1 MLQVQ
6 TLPPVFAPFQA
17 LSQLFQR
24 PPAEV
29 STHGTFVTQLRK
41 GKTALALTLR
51 GQRALAYCCDGDSLA
66 EWFQGEVNPD
76 GTLQLVSTRH
86 AKLELQVGSRQ
97 ITGKL
102 TLPLGQAQ
110 AFKAAMV
117 STQGNAGLYRAKKML
132 GGIEY
137 LGGWIIL
144 PNGKQVGAVRCGRS
158 VVSRPWLDPENPV
171 VRVTGVVSL
180 EAKRLKAFQSKESV
194 ILPPVGTPT
203 PSERNTWSDLPEFNL
218 LNSDQP
224 PLEFAQAVMA

>member
-24 PPAEV
+24 PQAEA
-29 STHGTFVTQLRK
+29 STHGTFVTQLGK

-51 GQRALAYCCDGDSLA
+51 GQQALAYCCDGDSLA
-66 EWFQGEVNPD
+66 EWFQGEVSTD
-76 GTLQLVSTRH
+76 GTLQLTSARH
-86 AKLELQVGSRQ
+86 AKLEMQVGSRQ

-117 STQGNAGLYRAKKML
+117 STQSNAGLYRAKKML

-171 VRVTGVVSL
+171 VRVTAVLTL

-194 ILPPVGTPT
+194 VLPPAGTPS
-203 PSERNTWSDLPEFNL
+203 PSESATWPTLPEFIPFN
-218 LNSDQP
+218 NDQQ
-224 PLEFAQAVMA
+224 PLEFAR

>member
-6 TLPPVFAPFQA
+6 TLPPVFAPLQA

-24 PPAEV
+24 PQAET
-29 STHGTFVTQLRK
+29 STHGTFVTQLGK
-41 GKTALALTLR
+41 GKVALALTLR
-51 GQRALAYCCDGDSLA
+51 GQQALAYCCDGDSLA
-66 EWFQGEVNPD
+66 EWFQGEVNTD
-76 GTLQLVSTRH
+76 GTLQLISARH
-86 AKLELQVGSRQ
+86 ARLEVHIGSRQ

-117 STQGNAGLYRAKKML
+117 STQGHAGLYRAKKML
-132 GGIEY
+132 GSLEY

-180 EAKRLKAFQSKESV
+180 EAKRLKAFQSKENV
-194 ILPPVGTPT
+194 VLPPAGTPS
-203 PSERNTWSDLPEFNL
+203 PSERDTWSTLPEFIPFV
-218 LNSDQP
+218 SDQE

>member
-6 TLPPVFAPFQA
+6 TLAPVFAPFQV

-24 PPAEV
+24 PQSEV
-29 STHGTFVTQLRK
+29 STYGTFVTQL
-41 GKTALALTLR
+41 GKSKAALAVTLR
-51 GQRALAYCCDGDSLA
+51 GRQALAYCCDGDTLA
-66 EWFQGEVNPD
+66 EWFQGEVNSD

-86 AKLELQVGSRQ
+86 AKLELQLGSRQ

-102 TLPLGQAQ
+102 TLPWGQAQ

-117 STQGNAGLYRAKKML
+117 STQGHAGLYRAKKML

-144 PNGKQVGAVRCGRS
+144 PSGKQVGAVRCGRS
-158 VVSRPWLDPENPV
+158 VVGRPWLNPENPV

-194 ILPPVGTPT
+194 ILPPLGTPS
-203 PSERNTWSDLPEFNL
+203 PSERNTWSDLPEFNSL
-218 LNSDQP
+218 DDDQQ
-224 PLEFAQAVMA
+224 PLEFTQVVVA

>member
-6 TLPPVFAPFQA
+6 TLPPVFAPLQA

-24 PPAEV
+24 PQAET
-29 STHGTFVTQLRK
+29 STHGTFVTQL
-41 GKTALALTLR
+41 GKSKAALAVTLR
-51 GQRALAYCCDGDSLA
+51 GRQALAYCCDGDTLA
-66 EWFQGEVNPD
+66 EWFQGEVNSD
-76 GTLQLVSTRH
+76 GTLQLTSARH
-86 AKLELQVGSRQ
+86 AKLEVQIGSRQ

-110 AFKAAMV
+110 AFKAAVV

-132 GGIEY
+132 GGLEY

-180 EAKRLKAFQSKESV
+180 EVKRLKAFQSKESV
-194 ILPPVGTPT
+194 VLPPAGTPT
-203 PSERNTWSDLPEFNL
+203 ASERTTWSTLPEFIPF
-218 LNSDQP
+218 NSDQE
-224 PLEFAQAVMA
+224 PLEFAQTVVA

>member
-29 STHGTFVTQLRK
+29 STHGTFVTQLGK
-41 GKTALALTLR
+41 GKTALAVTLR

-66 EWFQGEVNPD
+66 EWFQGEVNID

-117 STQGNAGLYRAKKML
+117 STQGHAGLYRAKKML

-137 LGGWIIL
+137 LGGWILL

-194 ILPPVGTPT
+194 ILPPAGTPS
-203 PSERNTWSDLPEFNL
+203 PSERDTWSDLPKFDL
-218 LNSDQP
+218 VNSDQP
-224 PLEFAQAVMA
+224 PLEFARAVLA